1 MTAYLITGGAGFI
14 GSNIVRKLLEE
25 KKQVRVL
32 DNLSTGRKEN
42 LQDVFSQIEFIE
54 GDLTD
59 PSTVEKAVDGVK
71 YVLHQGAIPSVP
83 RSIEDPLK
91 STETNIMGTLNLL
104 MASKEAG
111 VKRVIYASSS
121 SVYGDT
127 PTLPKIEDMPPSPKS
142 PYAVSK
148 LAGEYYCQVFHQV
161 YGLETVS
168 LRYFNIF
175 GPHQDPNSH
184 YAAVIPKFIS
194 AILNRISPIVY
205 GDGLQSRDFTH
216 VDNAVKANLQACEA
230 EGVSGEVFNIAC
242 GERYNLLRLIE
253 LINSITG
260 TNINL
265 IHQEP
270 KKGDIK
276 HSLADIS
283 KAKRLLGYNP
293 LVDFEKGIK
302 RTISFY
308 QNGKKDKGL

>member
-42 LQDVFSQIEFIE
+42 LEDVLPQIEFIQ

-59 PSTVEKAVDGVK
+59 LPTVRKAVDAID

-83 RSIEDPLK
+83 RSINDPLK
-91 STETNIMGTLNLL
+91 SAETNIMGTLNILV
-104 MASKEAG
+104 ASREAG
-111 VKRVIYASSS
+111 VKRVVYASSS
-121 SVYGDT
+121 SIYGDT
-127 PTLPKIEDMPPSPKS
+127 PTLPKIEDMSPFPKS

-148 LAGEYYCQVFHQV
+148 LTGEYYCQVFHQV

-205 GDGLQSRDFTH
+205 GDGFQSRDFTY

-230 EGVSGEVFNIAC
+230 EGVSGEVFNIAY
-242 GERYNLLRLIE
+242 GERYNLLRVIE
-253 LINSITG
+253 LINLIIE
-260 TNINL
+260 TNINP

-270 KKGDIK
+270 RKGDVN

-283 KAKRLLGYNP
+283 KAKKLLGYNP
-293 LVDFEKGIK
+293 IVDFEEGIK

-308 QNGKKDKGL
+308 ENGKKNKGL

>member
-1 MTAYLITGGAGFI
+1 MAKYLITGGAGFI
-14 GSNIVRKLLEE
+14 GSNIVRKLLKE
-25 KKQVRVL
+25 KEQVRVL

-42 LQDVFSQIEFIE
+42 LEDVLSQIEFIQ
-54 GDLTD
+54 GDLTHL
-59 PSTVEKAVDGVK
+59 PTIKKAVDSID

-91 STETNIMGTLNLL
+91 STETNVMGTLNLL
-104 MASKEAG
+104 MASRKAG
-111 VKRVIYASSS
+111 VKRVVYASSS
-121 SVYGDT
+121 SIYGDT
-127 PTLPKIEDMPPSPKS
+127 PTLPKIEDMSPLPKS

-148 LAGEYYCQVFHQV
+148 LAGEHYCQVFHQV

-175 GPHQDPNSH
+175 GPHQNPNSH

-205 GDGLQSRDFTH
+205 GDGLQSRDFTYI
-216 VDNAVKANLQACEA
+216 DNAVKANLQACEA

-260 TNINL
+260 TNINP

-270 KKGDIK
+270 RKGDVK

-283 KAKRLLGYNP
+283 KAKKLLEYNP
-293 LVDFEKGIK
+293 IVDFEEGIK

-308 QNGKKDKGL
+308 QNGKKNKGL